1 MKRLLPACLPLL
13 LSLPLLA
20 GAATP
25 PPDETAWLN
34 GSWTKT
40 ADEDK
45 GPADTVEFRP
55 NGYFV
60 TFGPNCQ
67 ATFNSYFVRDGF
79 VYVTVVGTNGP
90 IALMFVPSVDRKKL
104 TFTSPRTFHLATY
117 EKTTTPACKS
127 NK

>member
-1 MKRLLPACLPLL
+1 MKRLLFACLALF
-13 LSLPLLA
+13 LSLPSF
-20 GAATP
+20 GNAAAP
-25 PPDETAWLN
+25 KEDDASWLS

-45 GPADTVEFRP
+45 GPADVVEFLA
-55 NGYFV
+55 NGSFV

-67 ATFNSYFVRDGF
+67 ATFNSFFIRDGF
-79 VYVTVVGTNGP
+79 IYVTVVGTNGP

-117 EKTTTPACKS
+117 ERTTTPSCKS
-127 NK
+127 RK

>member
-1 MKRLLPACLPLL
+1 MKRLLFACFALF
-13 LSLPLLA
+13 LSLPSF
-20 GAATP
+20 AAP
-25 PPDETAWLN
+25 PKEDDASWLS

-45 GPADTVEFRP
+45 GSADVVEFLA
-55 NGYFV
+55 NGSFV

-67 ATFNSYFVRDGF
+67 ATFNSFFIRDGF
-79 VYVTVVGTNGP
+79 IYVTVVGTNGP

-117 EKTTTPACKS
+117 EKTTTPSCKS
-127 NK
+127 RK

>member
-1 MKRLLPACLPLL
+1 MKRPLFACLVLF
-13 LSLPLLA
+13 LSLPPL
-20 GAATP
+20 GYAATP
-25 PPDETAWLN
+25 KEDDASWLS

-45 GPADTVEFRP
+45 GPADVVEFLA
-55 NGYFV
+55 NGSFV

-67 ATFNSYFVRDGF
+67 ATFNSFFIRDGF
-79 VYVTVVGTNGP
+79 IYVTVVGTNGP

-117 EKTTTPACKS
+117 EKTTTPSCKS
-127 NK
+127 RK